1 MKKLL
6 FSTFLSFIA
15 VLCSAQYRYCN
26 TYEDF
31 LENRWHELDT
41 LYIDSHSKKQQL
53 WWGGNDFTL
62 TTGDKAFDNI
72 LKKDIF
78 IVSHGDTLYVNC
90 RNLRYHHGRFGNG
103 YTRAVR
109 IGQHSLLFVNKWIGD
124 DAFNNSSMAILF
136 GAVGAMA
143 AANQQIKN
151 QVCYI
156 ISSGANS
163 KGRVNIRLVDDN
175 LMEQM
180 IAGANHYELTSDF
193 YSVKDTEMRLLAN
206 HVIPILEKAGL
217 LKEVY

>member
-1 MKKLL
+1 
-6 FSTFLSFIA
+6 
-15 VLCSAQYRYCN
+15 
-26 TYEDF
+26 
-31 LENRWHELDT
+31 
-41 LYIDSHSKKQQL
+41 
-53 WWGGNDFTL
+53 
-62 TTGDKAFDNI
+62 
-72 LKKDIF
+72 
-78 IVSHGDTLYVNC
+78 
-90 RNLRYHHGRFGNG
+90 
-103 YTRAVR
+103 
-109 IGQHSLLFVNKWIGD
+109 
-124 DAFNNSSMAILF
+124 MAILF

-217 LKEVY
+217 LKEVF